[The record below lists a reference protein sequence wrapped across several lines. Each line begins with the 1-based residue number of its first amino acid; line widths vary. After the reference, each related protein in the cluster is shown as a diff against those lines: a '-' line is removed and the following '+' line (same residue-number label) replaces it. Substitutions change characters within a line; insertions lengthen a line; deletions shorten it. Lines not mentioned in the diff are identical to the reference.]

1 MTDSGDGGPD
11 VTQDVE
17 VPWEEDP
24 GDLYDHAPCG
34 YLTSLPDGTIVKVN
48 ETFLAWT
55 GYDRHSLI
63 GRRRFRDLLSPGDK
77 IYYETHYAPLLS
89 MQNDVHE
96 VAFDLICADGR
107 RLPILANSILGRDPA
122 GLPRVIKTTIFNA
135 TERRG
140 YEKELLAA
148 RRAAEASERR
158 VRVLQEIVA
167 DLAAAPTESDVADTV
182 VRVPVPAFGA
192 STATVWLCDAD
203 RDQLTAIA
211 CTDSGGLARDDIPRG
226 SSRAVAEVARR
237 GDLHVIGSIEEAE
250 EHFPDLA
257 TAMLRDRHGTVVLL
271 PLTAAAAA
279 ASAEEPAG
287 VEVLGVLCF
296 DFAEQ
301 RELSDSELRVVRLLG
316 QQAGQALD
324 RARLYDDLRRR
335 EIRSTFLAETT
346 RALEVVPRL
355 MPRAR
360 RLIERMVPEMAE
372 WASVRLQ
379 VGPAGMLA
387 DAGRPEPDPERL
399 AERIAEVFESGQ
411 AQLTDEKGP
420 DPGCAVLPLVANG
433 KVFGTLALRMAPGW
447 RTAVAEAVFLAG
459 LADRAGLALE
469 NARLYEQERAIAR
482 TLQRSLL
489 ANDLPSD
496 PRFAIESHYQ
506 AAAHDLEV
514 GGDWFDAFQINADK
528 LAVVVGDVVGR
539 GIDAATTMGQLR
551 SAIRALASA
560 KAGLARL
567 LERLDRFVERVES
580 ARMAT
585 VAYAEVDLS
594 TNEMTYA
601 CAGHMPPLLVEPGSA
616 PRYLLDARS
625 GALGSRAGRGARLE
639 HRIRLAAEQ
648 LAAALHRRPHR
659 APQPGHRRRVRG
671 ARPGVRGPPR
681 LAAARAGRGPGGLPR
696 RPGALRRRL
705 PALPLDRRRGAAGTL
720 DRRGP
725 ATDRAAA
732 QGPAR
737 LAGRERR
744 RRREHPG
751 GAAGLLG
758 GGGQRDRARLP
769 RRPVRGGRGGRR
781 GDARGRRGARPGPGP
796 VAGDERRRRP
806 RPWAPADPSGDGS
819 GVVRSRRGHHGDDA
833 AYPPGGAMTTDR
845 WVTFAKLGT
854 VDLVRLAER
863 DRPGQRAGDR
873 PRDRP
878 ADRARR
884 RGAHRSDRGLV
895 PGQRGCA
902 AARRAGRRPGRSGH
916 PDPVRG
922 GYDRPR
928 ADDAATVRIP

>member
-55 GYDRHSLI
+55 GYNRHALI
-63 GRRRFRDLLSPGDK
+63 GRRRFRDLLSAGDK

-122 GLPRVIKTTIFNA
+122 GLPRVIKTTILNA

-192 STATVWLCDAD
+192 GTATVWLCDRD

-211 CTDSGGLARDDIPRG
+211 CTDPAGLAHDDIPRG

-237 GDLHVIGSIEEAE
+237 GDLHVIGSVEEAE

-257 TAMLRDRHGTVVLL
+257 TAMLRDRRGTVVLL
-271 PLTAAAAA
+271 PLTAA
-279 ASAEEPAG
+279 SADDPAG
-287 VEVLGVLCF
+287 VEVLGVLSF

-316 QQAGQALD
+316 HQAGQALD

-346 RALEVVPRL
+346 RALEEAPRL

-379 VGPAGMLA
+379 VGPAGMVV

-399 AERIAEVFESGQ
+399 AERITEVLASGQ
-411 AQLTDEKGP
+411 AQLSDEKGP

-433 KVFGTLALRMAPGW
+433 KVFGTLALRMAPGR

-469 NARLYEQERAIAR
+469 NSRLYEQERAIAR

-514 GGDWFDAFQINADK
+514 GGDWFDAFQITSDK

-560 KAGLARL
+560 KAGPARL

-601 CAGHMPPLLVEPGSA
+601 CAGHMPPLLAEPGSA
-616 PRYLLDARS
+616 PRYLLDGRS
-625 GALGSRAGRGARLE
+625 GALGSRAGRGARVE
-639 HRIRLAAEQ
+639 HRVRLAAGSRLLLYTDGLIE
-648 LAAALHRRPHR
+648 RRN
-659 APQPGHRRRVRG
+659 RG
-671 ARPGVRGPPR
+671 IDAGFEV
-681 LAAARAGRGPGGLPR
+681 LARAYAG
-696 RPGALRRRL
+696 
-705 PALPLDRRRGAAGTL
+705 RRGSPL
-720 DRRGP
+720 
-725 ATDRAAA
+725 
-732 QGPAR
+732 
-737 LAGRERR
+737 
-744 RRREHPG
+744 PG
-751 GAAGLLG
+751 LAAGLADFLVG
-758 GGGQRDRARLP
+758 REHSDDVCLLCLSIGVEERLERSIGADPLQIALLRKDLRGWLVANGVDDESTQAVLLACSEAVANAIEHGYRDDPFGVVEVVAAVSPDAVEVRIRDQGQWQETNEDGARGRGLQLIRQVMDHASFDHDEGTTVTMRRARLE
-769 RRPVRGGRGGRR
+769 
-781 GDARGRRGARPGPGP
+781 AR
-796 VAGDERRRRP
+796 
-806 RPWAPADPSGDGS
+806 
-819 GVVRSRRGHHGDDA
+819 
-833 AYPPGGAMTTDR
+833 
-845 WVTFAKLGT
+845 
-854 VDLVRLAER
+854 
-863 DRPGQRAGDR
+863 
-873 PRDRP
+873 
-878 ADRARR
+878 
-884 RGAHRSDRGLV
+884 
-895 PGQRGCA
+895 
-902 AARRAGRRPGRSGH
+902 
-916 PDPVRG
+916 
-922 GYDRPR
+922 
-928 ADDAATVRIP
+928 